1 MAEDLTNRP
10 DINPWAYATTENNG
24 IYLSDFVTRPVIE
37 RWRPLSEIVKVTPEM
52 EVAIEE
58 ICKRVINE
66 KLKELGLYN
75 GD

>member
-1 MAEDLTNRP
+1 MERKHFPDEDVIEPVP
-10 DINPWAYATTENNG
+10 DILKWEHY
-24 IYLSDFVTRPVIE
+24 
-37 RWRPLSEIVKVTPEM
+37 WQPLNKIIKVTPEM

-75 GD
+75 GN